1 MSTIKVD
8 TIVDEAGTGAPNFSQ
23 GATVTGNITA
33 TGTIGATGTVT
44 GGAFSGSGAGLTG
57 IPSAAITGLTPT
69 FNPVAVTGATPS
81 LDVGSY
87 NFFNNGTLTA
97 NTTVSFASVPTNARW
112 TYSFTSTAITALSLS
127 ALRNTGQSMSLGPIN
142 SRGMAFRP
150 NGLELFILDSSG
162 SGSYV
167 KKYTLST
174 AWDISTATDSGVVS
188 GSPGSGDQGNDL
200 MGLSF
205 SSDGTK
211 MYSSRPPDTQ
221 VRQFPL
227 STAWD
232 ITTVGSHSVWNVPG
246 GVGTYDAEFS
256 SDGTKVFVAKG
267 TNKTVARHDLGTAWD
282 ITTAGSAH
290 STLDT
295 TSAVDT
301 QTNGVVLS
309 PDGYRLVVVDDKSFH
324 SYTLTT
330 AYDLSTASY
339 DNVEKFP
346 AAGTSPKAITSSSDG
361 VNFYSA
367 DASLDF
373 TYQYS
378 IASGPTITLP
388 SSVQNPPTK
397 DFILEQ
403 VTYDFF
409 TMDGGTTV
417 NLIGE
422 EIV

>member
-8 TIVDEAGTGAPNFSQ
+8 TITDEAGTGAPTFSQ
-23 GATVTGNITA
+23 GAAVTGNLSA
-33 TGTIGATGTVT
+33 TGTIT

-57 IPSAAITGLTPT
+57 IDA
-69 FNPVAVTGATPS
+69 FKPVAVTGTTPS
-81 LDVGSY
+81 LNVGSY
-87 NFFNNGTLTA
+87 NFFNNGSVTA

-112 TYSFTSTAITALSLS
+112 TYSFTSTATNPLLLSVLKD
-127 ALRNTGQSMSLGPIN
+127 TGQRLALGSVN
-142 SRGMAFRP
+142 ARGMAFRP
-150 NGLELFILDSSG
+150 TGLELFILDSSG
-162 SGSYV
+162 SGSTV
-167 KKYTLST
+167 SKYTLST
-174 AWDISTATDSGVVS
+174 AWDISTATAAGVTS
-188 GSPGSGDQGNDL
+188 TNLGNDV

-232 ITTVGSHSVWNVPG
+232 ITTAGSHSVWTVPG

-256 SDGTKVFVAKG
+256 PDGTKVFVAKG
-267 TNKTVARHDLGTAWD
+267 TTKTVVRHDLSTAWD

-309 PDGYRLVVVDDKSFH
+309 PDGYRLVVLDDKSFH

-339 DNVEKFP
+339 DNIEKLP
-346 AAGTSPKAITSSSDG
+346 PTGTSPKAITSSLDG
-361 VNFYSA
+361 VNFYST
-367 DASLDF
+367 DASLNSA
-373 TYQYS
+373 YQYS

-388 SSVQNPPTK
+388 SSVQNSPTK
-397 DFILEQ
+397 NFILEQ
-403 VTYDFF
+403 VTYEFF

-417 NLIGE
+417 KLIGE
-422 EIV
+422 EVV

>member
-8 TIVDEAGTGAPNFSQ
+8 TITDEAGTGAPTFST
-23 GATVTGNITA
+23 GAAVTGNLTASGTITA
-33 TGTIGATGTVT
+33 TGTIT

-57 IPSAAITGLTPT
+57 IDA
-69 FNPVAVTGATPS
+69 FKPVAVTGTTPS
-81 LDVGSY
+81 LNVGSY
-87 NFFNNGTLTA
+87 NFFNNGSITA

-112 TYSFTSTAITALSLS
+112 TYSFTSTAVTPLSLS
-127 ALRNTGQSMSLGPIN
+127 ALKDTGQTLSLGSVN
-142 SRGMAFRP
+142 ARGIAFRP
-150 NGLELFILDSSG
+150 TGLELFILDSSG
-162 SGSYV
+162 SGSTV
-167 KKYTLST
+167 SKYTLST
-174 AWDISTATDSGVVS
+174 AFDISTATAAGVTS
-188 GSPGSGDQGNDL
+188 TNLGNDV

-232 ITTVGSHSVWNVPG
+232 ITTVGSHSAWSVQG

-256 SDGTKVFVAKG
+256 PDGTKVFVAKG
-267 TNKTVARHDLGTAWD
+267 TTKTVVRHDLGTAWD

-301 QTNGVVLS
+301 KTNGVVLS
-309 PDGYRLVVVDDKSFH
+309 PDGYRLVVLDDQSFH

-339 DNVEKFP
+339 DNVEKLP
-346 AAGTSPKAITSSSDG
+346 AAGTNTKAITSSSDG
-361 VNFYSA
+361 TRFYST
-367 DASLDF
+367 DTSLNIAH
-373 TYQYS
+373 QYS

-403 VTYDFF
+403 VTYEFF
-409 TMDGGTTV
+409 TTDGGTTV
-417 NLIGE
+417 TLIGE
-422 EIV
+422 EVV